1 MVILKNVVVEQ
12 QARRPAMASRFHKN
26 VNVRPENR
34 QIAFKETRFY
44 ETYRTQRRMTTEKGQ
59 PDNCLLYNHHHLL
72 AISAKSQ
79 TSDTISQKKPL
90 LLHHFLRQKGL
101 IQRLV

>member
-1 MVILKNVVVEQ
+1 MVILKNWKNVVVEQ

-44 ETYRTQRRMTTEKGQ
+44 ETY
-59 PDNCLLYNHHHLL
+59 
-72 AISAKSQ
+72 
-79 TSDTISQKKPL
+79 
-90 LLHHFLRQKGL
+90 
-101 IQRLV
+101 